1 MVFQKK
7 LIANILQDN
16 QTKLNEKNKII
27 SNNIENEEK
36 KQYEIENN
44 IIDNEKSK
52 ENNANENIEEF
63 KNYNIE
69 GNEKFF
75 KVEDEE
81 INNKIVSEKTNINNH
96 KEVNIPNKKS
106 ENNKERK
113 DKIKS
118 RKEKINKEKGNE
130 SKDIVITK
138 KESRNEEKKE
148 LKEKE
153 KLSKISYLKNKK
165 EEKSK
170 NEKKVE
176 ENNNLPEKEN
186 SFINPFKT
194 ANKET
199 KNKTLNNL
207 SIDLNKKASDN
218 KLHNKNKNSEKMEEI
233 LIKKNKSKTNLR
245 KSDKLLF
252 NPKIPKNKTMKP
264 LFGNEELEGQSSSK
278 NINKSFM
285 KEPVFKKTKE
295 IFPSQLGI
303 GMSNKSKINQ
313 NYKNTTFNS
322 FRYTLKKQLSKDI
335 KKEENSK
342 NKVEKYEQK
351 TYFSFQSSIKSDNPF
366 KGPSQFEKSNK
377 QRKNQISKTVE
388 KEENEFYD
396 ISIIE
401 EKISHQ
407 AQLSEEELNQLINR
421 FSNIM
426 YKDHSSNKEELKG
439 YEFKINKIT
448 NIIKI
453 MDSNEQKKVMDE
465 LKKRAE
471 NEKKNDIYDKLKN
484 KIDEFKNKKIKLNKN
499 EDDEEENND
508 YIFSS
513 KKKFKNSIK

>member
-1 MVFQKK
+1 
-7 LIANILQDN
+7 
-16 QTKLNEKNKII
+16 
-27 SNNIENEEK
+27 
-36 KQYEIENN
+36 
-44 IIDNEKSK
+44 
-52 ENNANENIEEF
+52 
-63 KNYNIE
+63 
-69 GNEKFF
+69 
-75 KVEDEE
+75 
-81 INNKIVSEKTNINNH
+81 
-96 KEVNIPNKKS
+96 
-106 ENNKERK
+106 
-113 DKIKS
+113 
-118 RKEKINKEKGNE
+118 
-130 SKDIVITK
+130 
-138 KESRNEEKKE
+138 
-148 LKEKE
+148 
-153 KLSKISYLKNKK
+153 
-165 EEKSK
+165 
-170 NEKKVE
+170 
-176 ENNNLPEKEN
+176 
-186 SFINPFKT
+186 
-194 ANKET
+194 
-199 KNKTLNNL
+199 
-207 SIDLNKKASDN
+207 
-218 KLHNKNKNSEKMEEI
+218 MEEI